1 MRTGLSVMKTGFS
14 LLEKLQWENPVEM
27 TENGCQF
34 DWSKSTKIYLEHSG
48 QD

>member
-34 DWSKSTKIYLEHSG
+34 DWSKSTKIYLEHFG